1 MTAIE
6 TTNTRNDLAAE
17 VRADMVEL
25 LNRNLAAALDLYS
38 QLKQAHWNVKGMN
51 FYQLHELF
59 DKLAGGVLEQVD
71 MIAERATALGGVARG
86 TVRESAGSSA
96 LPEYPAG
103 ARSGR
108 AHVEAVADRLALYG
122 KLVRASIEE
131 AAAAGDQDTADLY
144 TEISREADKNLWFVE
159 SHLEA

>member
-6 TTNTRNDLAAE
+6 TTNTRNDLAPE
-17 VRADMVEL
+17 VRAHMVEL
-25 LNRNLAAALDLYS
+25 SNRNLATSLDLYS

-59 DKLAGGVLEQVD
+59 DKLAGTVLDQVD
-71 MIAERATALGGVARG
+71 MIAERATALGGVAQG
-86 TVRESAGSSA
+86 TVRQSAASSA
-96 LPEYPAG
+96 LPEYRPG

-122 KLVRASIEE
+122 KLMRASIEE